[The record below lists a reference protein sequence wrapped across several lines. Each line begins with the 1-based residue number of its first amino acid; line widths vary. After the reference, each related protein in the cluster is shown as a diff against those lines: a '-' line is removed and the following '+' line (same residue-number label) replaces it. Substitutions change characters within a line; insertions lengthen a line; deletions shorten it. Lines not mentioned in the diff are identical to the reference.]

1 MSGHRIYLD
10 TSAVAKLLIREEPGA
25 ELAAELVAGA
35 DELHTSLL
43 TYPETISA
51 LAGARRDRRL
61 SADGLDSA
69 LARFET
75 LWPRFEV
82 VQFSA
87 RIAGDAAE
95 YILRFPLSGADAVQ
109 IASTLETNADNPLT
123 FVTWDRRQA
132 EAAQSLGLLVQ
143 PSID

>member
-69 LARFET
+69 LARLET